1 MIVLVV
7 VMVDPVVLIIV
18 SLVLSQEPSNL
29 RILAPL
35 GLFAAESTLARL
47 VTRDKLKIACTGLS
61 NDDLLINYRIV

>member
-1 MIVLVV
+1 
-7 VMVDPVVLIIV
+7 MVDPVVLMIV
-18 SLVLSQEPSNL
+18 SLALLQEVSNL

-47 VTRDKLKIACTGLS
+47 VTRDKLKVACTGLS